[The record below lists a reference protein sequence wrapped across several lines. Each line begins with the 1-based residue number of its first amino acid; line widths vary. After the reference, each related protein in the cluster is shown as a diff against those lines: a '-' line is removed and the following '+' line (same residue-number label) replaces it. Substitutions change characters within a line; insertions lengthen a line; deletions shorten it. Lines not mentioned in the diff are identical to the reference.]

1 MPAQRSRS
9 ALTGIAAVVAA
20 VVVIG
25 GFALTNAREG
35 DDAVLSAAPSATAT
49 APAGQGADTGSTDT
63 GSTDT
68 GSDSSVAVITRS
80 GPDLPGTAVLDRCA
94 SDGRASVARY
104 DTAALGEV
112 VLQCGTSAQGY
123 EHIRVRHT
131 RDWQDVLA
139 GHTTQRDW
147 DDAMLTA
154 VRAALTNPQKGL
166 PVDAGDGKVCYAA
179 PVRFDDGSTPS
190 PDGFVKVIV
199 SATTERVITAYPT
212 RDSDC

>member
-1 MPAQRSRS
+1 MPAKRSRS
-9 ALTGIAAVVAA
+9 TLTGVAAAVAA

-35 DDAVLSAAPSATAT
+35 DDTVRSAAPSATAT
-49 APAGQGADTGSTDT
+49 DAADEGGASGSSAGSADAGSRT
-63 GSTDT
+63 
-68 GSDSSVAVITRS
+68 SVAVIARS
-80 GPDLPGTAVLDRCA
+80 GPDLPGSAVLDRCG
-94 SDGRASVARY
+94 SDGRAPVARY
-104 DTAALGEV
+104 DTAALGDV

-154 VRAALTNPQKGL
+154 VRTALTNPQKGL

-179 PVRFDDGSTPS
+179 PVRFDDGSAPS

-212 RDSDC
+212 RESDC

>member
-1 MPAQRSRS
+1 MPSKRSRS
-9 ALTGIAAVVAA
+9 TLTGVAAAVAA

-49 APAGQGADTGSTDT
+49 DATGQGADTGQGGDT
-63 GSTDT
+63 GRST
-68 GSDSSVAVITRS
+68 GGVAVIDRS
-80 GPDLPGTAVLDRCA
+80 GPDLPGAAVLDRCR
-94 SDGRASVARY
+94 SDGRASVASY
-104 DTAALGEV
+104 DTAALGRV
-112 VLQCGTSAQGY
+112 AMQCGTSAQGY

-131 RDWQDVLA
+131 CDWQDVLS
-139 GHTTQRDW
+139 GHTTRRDW

-154 VRAALTNPQKGL
+154 VQTALTNPQKGL

-179 PVRFDDGSTPS
+179 PIRFDDGSAPS

-212 RDSDC
+212 DESDC